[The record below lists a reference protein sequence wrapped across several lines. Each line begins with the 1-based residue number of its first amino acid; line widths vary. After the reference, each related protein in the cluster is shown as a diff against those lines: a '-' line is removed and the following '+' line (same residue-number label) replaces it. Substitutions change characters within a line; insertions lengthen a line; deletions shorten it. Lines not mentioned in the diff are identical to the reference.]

1 MFVND
6 CLREQQKKRRHLDRR
21 PLAAD
26 HISLFLISSVKM
38 NLSDVT
44 STERERESLGVLARG
59 VFWNF
64 STSTSSYHIDQ
75 ERMNVRG
82 VGLFY
87 RR

>member
-44 STERERESLGVLARG
+44 STEREKKVGCFSLRSFLE
-59 VFWNF
+59 FF
-64 STSTSSYHIDQ
+64 DEY
-75 ERMNVRG
+75 
-82 VGLFY
+82 
-87 RR
+87 